1 MSIGIKLTT
10 QSTSVASFQKLLD
23 VVAKRHQA
31 LVNHSEETS
40 EFIICRLGVIFFNYE
55 KAEEEI
61 TVSGDC
67 QTNLV
72 GAGFHKAVIE
82 LMDEIVDLNGFPFEI
97 EDDTKYYEHRDF
109 EEMRSEHFYK
119 WLSTVMAHCRERM
132 GDEYKMLAVCWDY
145 DKYIPEEVDGTVI
158 SPFGRINLQ
167 RFLEREQRE
176 GIGVVASEFFLWNN
190 EERDARFYRN
200 SALNVLWESC
210 YFMPSSRFDEDKEIN
225 TFIIGNLE
233 IAASMDASLP
243 FPKEDYLLICRL
255 DEREPIDISAL
266 PAYESEYP
274 IGYRKGKVTYS
285 LGNLSFQLPGHFF
298 FFEQEKSSGYYDH
311 DEKDWHIVRV
321 AAYSIP
327 EDEINYMEHEEY
339 TLVEERTFEH
349 GTCRLYDLGEGESGS
364 GEYVYQCQAITED
377 QFSLFTISCEGKE
390 EATRFSTD
398 FIRHFTASKTDKND
412 RLLQQIEQWAAN
424 GEDTKII
431 DAIQEIAV
439 EERTAEMAEL
449 LQRAYERLNG
459 DAAVYNPEVY
469 EEDELDALE
478 AHIEKYFGHSDNVF
492 HEIVSPDI
500 HVDIYIVEPTPEKNY
515 YTLITTGMGAHRMDT
530 PPELDE
536 YNLQRAEL
544 VIYLPADWNIQ
555 GSDEEDYWP
564 LRWLKILARLP
575 IEQSTWLGWGHTVPN
590 GGPMASNTKL
600 AGVMLIDPENVDEE
614 AAVCELPNGE
624 CVNFYQVIPLYQEEM
639 DFKIEHSAE
648 VLLERMDDVSALVDI
663 HRRNVCAD

>member
-31 LVNHSEETS
+31 FVNHSEEVS

-55 KAEEEI
+55 KTEEGI

-72 GAGFHKAVIE
+72 GAGFHKAAIE
-82 LMDEIVDLNGFPFEI
+82 LIDEIVDLNGFPFEI
-97 EDDTKYYEHRDF
+97 EDDTEYYERRDF

-119 WLSTVMAHCRERM
+119 WLSKVMAQCGKRM

-167 RFLEREQRE
+167 RFLEREQCE
-176 GIGVVASEFFLWNN
+176 GIGAVASEFFMWNN

-200 SALNVLWESC
+200 SALNVLWEEC

-225 TFIIGNLE
+225 TFIIENLE
-233 IAASMDASLP
+233 KAAAMDASLP

-255 DEREPIDISAL
+255 DEREPMDISAL

-274 IGYRKGKVTYS
+274 IGYRKGKVTYR

-298 FFEQEKSSGYYDH
+298 YFQQEDSSGYYDN

-321 AAYSIP
+321 AAYSIT
-327 EDEINYMEHEEY
+327 EDEINYLEDEEHV
-339 TLVEERTFEH
+339 LVEERDFEN
-349 GTCRLYDLGEGESGS
+349 GTCRLYDLGKDESDS
-364 GEYVYQCQAITED
+364 DEYVYQCQVITEK

-390 EATRFSTD
+390 ETARFSTD
-398 FIRHFTASKTDKND
+398 FIRHFTASKT
-412 RLLQQIEQWAAN
+412 EQN
-424 GEDTKII
+424 E
-431 DAIQEIAV
+431 
-439 EERTAEMAEL
+439 
-449 LQRAYERLNG
+449 
-459 DAAVYNPEVY
+459 DAASDNLEVY
-469 EEDELDALE
+469 DEEELDALE
-478 AHIEKYFGHSDNVF
+478 AHIDKYFGHSDKVF

-515 YTLITTGMGAHRMDT
+515 YALITAGMGAHRMDT
-530 PPELDE
+530 PEELDE
-536 YNLQRAEL
+536 YKLQRAEL
-544 VIYLPADWNIQ
+544 VIYLPADWNIEGQ
-555 GSDEEDYWP
+555 EEKDYWP

-575 IEQSTWLGWGHTVPN
+575 IEHSTWLGWGHTVPN
-590 GGPMASNTKL
+590 GGPMADNTKFT
-600 AGVMLIDPENVDEE
+600 GVMLLDPENVDEE
-614 AAVCELPNGE
+614 AAVCQLPNGE
-624 CVNFYQVIPLYQEEM
+624 NVNFYQVMPIYQEEM
-639 DFKIEHSAE
+639 DFKIKHSAE
-648 VLLERMDDVSALVDI
+648 ALLERMDDVSALVDI